1 MSLGLINPK
10 AESLRV
16 AAAQLTNISAAK
28 GIQSILKTNLGP
40 RGTLKMLVGG
50 AGDIKLTKDGSILL
64 GEMQIQH
71 PTAVLIART
80 ASDMDNIT
88 GDGTTSNVLLTGEI
102 LKQAERHLSEGV
114 HPRVIIDGFD
124 AAREQLLKTLDA
136 VKVKPEDYADRE
148 LLLNV
153 ARTSLRTK
161 LDENLTKLLTEIVT
175 DALLTIR
182 KPGKPI
188 DLFMVEIA
196 TMRHRRTTDS
206 KLVRGLVLDHGAR
219 HPDMP
224 KRVENAFIFT
234 CNVDFEYTKPE
245 HNTVINVSSNKERE
259 QMVEAEH
266 RSIDDKVDKVIELK
280 RKACAEKS
288 KDGKEMS
295 FVIMNQ
301 KGIDPTALDRFAKE
315 GILALRRCKRRN
327 MERLTLACGGT
338 QINSLD
344 DMSVDCLGRAGLVYE
359 QVLGEEKYTFVEKV
373 ENPFSVTILVK
384 GPNNFLINQIKDAIR
399 DGLRAVNNAITDQ
412 HLVPGGGAF
421 EIAGYLALRKLADSK
436 EVQARHKTGIEV
448 ISEALLV
455 IPKTLS
461 ENSGFD
467 KTESLSKLVEAH
479 KHGVMA
485 GLDLETGEAMDP
497 AAAGVWD
504 NYRVKRQMLYSS
516 IVISTQLLL
525 VDEIMKAGKSQGQNA
540 QAQGPDMM

>member
-1 MSLGLINPK
+1 M
-10 AESLRV
+10 
-16 AAAQLTNISAAK
+16 
-28 GIQSILKTNLGP
+28 
-40 RGTLKMLVGG
+40 GG

-80 ASDMDNIT
+80 ASDMDSIT
-88 GDGTTSNVLLTGEI
+88 GDGTTSNVILTGEI
-102 LKQAERHLSEGV
+102 LKQAERHLAEGI
-114 HPRVIIDGFD
+114 HPRVIVDGFD
-124 AAREQLLKTLDA
+124 AARDALLKTLDV
-136 VKVKPEDYADRE
+136 VKVKSENAADRE

-161 LDENLTKLLTEIVT
+161 IDESIAKLLTEIVV

-182 KPGKPI
+182 KPGQPI
-188 DLFMVEIA
+188 DLFMVELQ
-196 TMRHRRTTDS
+196 TMRHRRTTDT
-206 KLVRGLVLDHGAR
+206 KLVKGLVLDHGAR
-219 HPDMP
+219 HPEMP
-224 KRVENAFIFT
+224 KRIENAYIFT
-234 CNVDFEYTKPE
+234 CNVDFEYVKPE
-245 HNTVINVSSNKERE
+245 ITNTNMNYSSTKQRE
-259 QMVEAEH
+259 EMVEAEH
-266 RSIDDKVDKVIELK
+266 KSVDEKVQKVIDLK
-280 RKACAEKS
+280 RRVCAEKG
-288 KDGKEMS
+288 KDGKEMG
-295 FVIMNQ
+295 FVVMNQ
-301 KGIDPTALDRFAKE
+301 KGIDPMALDLFAKE
-315 GILALRRCKRRN
+315 GILALRRVKRRN

-338 QINSLD
+338 QINALEELTPE
-344 DMSVDCLGRAGLVYE
+344 CLGRAGLVYE
-359 QVLGEEKYTFVEKV
+359 QVLGEEKFTFVEKV

-421 EIAGYLALRKLADSK
+421 EIAGYLDLRRLADSK
-436 EVQARHKTGIEV
+436 DVKARHKTGIEV
-448 ISEALLV
+448 ISEALLI
-455 IPKTLS
+455 IPKTLA

-467 KTESLSKLVEAH
+467 KSESISKLIDAH
-479 KHGVMA
+479 KHGVVA

-540 QAQGPDMM
+540 QAQGPNMM